1 MSLATRGIGP
11 GQRLASAGMG
21 GLATL
26 PTGGWGDA
34 WDDID
39 LQVLWDAS
47 LLVNG
52 GGGQSFGTTLDIRL
66 AASSTAGPAAHYRL
80 RESGGGWS
88 PWAAYVTQTTFVVDG
103 PGEYV
108 LEAQFRDSD
117 GNTSPIVMAG
127 TTVFADEQAAEII
140 TVEPVQKIIAG
151 VLGYLGDELVAEFRV
166 VGGSVTADV
175 RNAVVRTCTIE
186 FAPGIWSGGRLLPGK
201 TTHRD
206 VYELL
211 ATPGLELAVRRG
223 WRTPY
228 GEEVVISL
236 GRFVVEEATYTEGE
250 AGTEVACD
258 GSDLAVRIQRARWAD
273 PYQIASGTQLAA
285 ALDELLRDRWPN
297 VKIGFDEVS
306 VPDVLG
312 AAAVL
317 EAGPES
323 DPWEDACS
331 LAKAHGYVL
340 YPDVEGVFR
349 LRTPPDPVNAA
360 PVWTFRRG
368 ADCVLVEQTR
378 VSPMERVYNG
388 VIATGE
394 GSELDVPVRGEAW
407 DEQPGSPTSIHGP
420 YGYVP
425 RFYSSPLITT
435 EDQARSAAL
444 SLLATIL
451 GRLEEISWAQIPNPS
466 LAPLDTVAIADED
479 GTLRTYIID
488 ELTIP
493 LSPTEAMTA
502 TARETRVAYA
512 SESAAAED
520 EGEELD

>member
-1 MSLATRGIGP
+1 VSLATRGIGP
-11 GQRLASAGMG
+11 GQWLASAGMG

-34 WDDID
+34 WDDIG

-435 EDQARSAAL
+435 EDQARSAAV